1 MNILVATGNAGKMKE
16 FREVLDNFSKVLSMK
31 EAGIKSDPEETG
43 STFRENALI
52 KAGAVREILTG
63 PEFDWKKADLDPDD
77 TIVIADD
84 SGLIIDAMPDEL
96 GVKSARFMGHDTS
109 YDIKNK
115 EILRRMAD
123 VEDEKRTA
131 RFVCAIALIFP
142 DGSEY
147 TEEGVMEGRIAHVI
161 SGNGGFGYDPIFFLP
176 DLGCTSADLTADE
189 KNAISHRGKALRAA
203 AALIERKING

>member
-16 FREVLDNFSKVLSMK
+16 FREVLDNFSRILSMK
-31 EAGIKSDPEETG
+31 EAGIESDPAETG
-43 STFRENALI
+43 STFKENALI
-52 KAGAVREILTG
+52 KAKAVRDILTDPCFG
-63 PEFDWKKADLDPDD
+63 RKKSGLDPLD

-84 SGLIIDAMPDEL
+84 SGLVIDAMPDEL
-96 GVKSARFMGHDTS
+96 GVRSARFMGHDTS

-115 EILRRMAD
+115 EILKRMAD
-123 VEDEKRTA
+123 VEDDRRTA

-147 TEEGVMEGRIAHVI
+147 TEEGVMEGKIAHAM

-176 DLGCTSADLTADE
+176 EKGCTSADLSADE
-189 KNAISHRGKALRAA
+189 KNLISHRGKALRAA